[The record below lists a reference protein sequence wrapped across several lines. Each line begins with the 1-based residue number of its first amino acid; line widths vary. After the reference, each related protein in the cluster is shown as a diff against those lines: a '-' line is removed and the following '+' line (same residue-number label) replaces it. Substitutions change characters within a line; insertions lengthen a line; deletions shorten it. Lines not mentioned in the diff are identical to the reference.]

1 MANIKSAIKRA
12 QVIHIRTKRNASY
25 RSMMKTAIRRFE
37 TALKSGDSDNAKEAL
52 AKALRTIDRIET
64 KGVIH
69 KNTAN
74 RKKSRLTKAFNR
86 AS

>member
-1 MANIKSAIKRA
+1 MANIKSAMKRT
-12 QVIHIRTKRNASY
+12 QIIRVRTKRNTAY
-25 RSMMKTAIRRFE
+25 RSMMKPAIRRFE
-37 TALKSGDSDNAKEAL
+37 VALKSGDQEKAGAEL
-52 AKALRTIDRIET
+52 RKALRTIDKVET

-74 RKKSRLTKAFNR
+74 RKKSRLTKSLNR

>member
-1 MANIKSAIKRA
+1 MANIKSALKRA
-12 QVIHIRTKRNASY
+12 QVIKIRTRRNAAY

-37 TALKSGDSDNAKEAL
+37 NALKTDNIASAKEAL
-52 AKALRTIDRIET
+52 KKATRMIDKVET

-74 RKKSRLTKAFNR
+74 RKKSRLAKALNR
-86 AS
+86 VS

>member
-1 MANIKSAIKRA
+1 MANIKSAMKRT
-12 QVIHIRTKRNASY
+12 QVIRIRAKRNAAY

-37 TALKSGDSDNAKEAL
+37 GALKAGDKEKAKGEL
-52 AKALRTIDRIET
+52 VKAIKTIDKIET

-69 KNTAN
+69 KNTAS
-74 RKKSRLTKAFNR
+74 RKKSRLTKALNK